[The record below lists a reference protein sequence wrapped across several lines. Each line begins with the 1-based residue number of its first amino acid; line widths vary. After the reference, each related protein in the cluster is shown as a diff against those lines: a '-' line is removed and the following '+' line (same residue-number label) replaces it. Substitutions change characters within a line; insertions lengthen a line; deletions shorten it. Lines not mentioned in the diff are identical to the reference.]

1 MAAAAGRIVEAGRR
15 DEIYEEA
22 IQEVVLAE
30 PPGTFDVEDITG
42 LPWVE
47 IDFPEDLE
55 KAKTEILPRL
65 LELPASEEP
74 PEPLRQAGS

>member
-1 MAAAAGRIVEAGRR
+1 RR

-47 IDFPEDLE
+47 IDFPEDLD
-55 KAKTEILPRL
+55 KAKTEVFPSLV
-65 LELPASEEP
+65 ELPVPEEP
-74 PEPLRQAGS
+74 PEPFRQAGS